1 VRTVLLALLAATG
14 CVVGG
19 GGADQRPDG
28 GGVRDPDGGGTGEAR
43 RRVIGYFTSWGTYDR
58 DFQVEDVRGDLVT
71 HINYAFVDVG
81 EDGRCRLGDP
91 YADVERVFPGDGDA
105 HGNFNQ
111 LTQLR
116 ARHPHLRVLLSIGG
130 YTWSDHFSD
139 LALTGEGRA
148 AFAVSCVDLVASYG
162 FDGLDIDWE
171 YPGGGGEAPGR
182 PEDTA
187 NFTALLAA
195 VRSELDARVP
205 GGLLTIA
212 VPAGP
217 SLIAHYDVAALPGL
231 VDWVNVMSYDFHGA
245 WENRTGFNAPLAPA
259 AGDPEPSAASFTVSA
274 AALAWVA
281 GGMPRDQVVVG
292 LPFYGRGWAGV
303 GPTGEGLFQPSSGP
317 APGTWAPG
325 TFDWFD
331 LAANHVP
338 AMTRHFSPEAQVPWL
353 YDAGSGVM
361 ISYDDPESLAAKVAF
376 TREQD
381 LGGVMIWELSGDDG
395 SATLLT
401 AVHASQG
408 APGASRLS
416 GGRR

>member
-1 VRTVLLALLAATG
+1 MKPWLLALAATG
-14 CVVGG
+14 CVVPGTG
-19 GGADQRPDG
+19 SSSDSPADDG
-28 GGVRDPDGGGTGEAR
+28 GDSGSTPGDDDGGTDGEPGR
-43 RRVIGYFTSWGTYDR
+43 RRGIGYFTSWATYDR
-58 DFQVEDVRGDLVT
+58 DFQVADVRADLVS

-81 EDGRCRLGDP
+81 PDGRCRLGDP
-91 YADVERVFPGDGDA
+91 YADVERVFPGDRGDA
-105 HGNFNQ
+105 HGNFHQ
-111 LTQLR
+111 LTLLR
-116 ARHPHLRVLLSIGG
+116 DRHPHLRILLSVGG

-139 LALTGEGRA
+139 LALTADGRA
-148 AFAVSCVDLVASYG
+148 AFAASCVDLVATYG

-182 PEDTA
+182 PEDTG

-195 VRSELDARVP
+195 IRAELDARIP
-205 GGLLTIA
+205 GALLTIA

-217 SLIAHYDVAALPGL
+217 SLIAHYDVAALPDL

-259 AGDPEPSAASFTVSA
+259 PADPNPSAASFTVSA

-303 GPTGEGLFQPSSGP
+303 APTGDGLFQSSSGP

-325 TFDWFD
+325 TFDWYD

-338 AMTRHFSPEAQVPWL
+338 SMTRHVSAEAQVPWL

-361 ISYDDPESLAAKVAF
+361 ISYDDPASLAAKVAF
-376 TREQD
+376 ARDED
-381 LGGVMIWELSGDDG
+381 LGGVMIWELSGDDAD
-395 SATLLT
+395 ATLL
-401 AVHASQG
+401 HA
-408 APGASRLS
+408 ASAE
-416 GGRR
+416 

>member
-1 VRTVLLALLAATG
+1 MKAWILALCASTS
-14 CVVGG
+14 CVVAGTG
-19 GGADQRPDG
+19 SSDDRSPDG
-28 GGVRDPDGGGTGEAR
+28 GGGGGPPPGEDGGGPGQQPDQ

-58 DFQVEDVRGDLVT
+58 DFQVADVRGDLVS

-81 EDGRCRLGDP
+81 PDGRCRLGDP
-91 YADVERVFPGDGDA
+91 DTDA
-105 HGNFNQ
+105 RNFDQ
-111 LTQLR
+111 LTLLR
-116 ARHPHLRVLLSIGG
+116 ARHPHLRILLSVGG

-148 AFAVSCVDLVASYG
+148 VFAASCVDLVATYG

-182 PEDTA
+182 PEDTG

-195 VRSELDARVP
+195 IRSELDARTP
-205 GGLLTIA
+205 GALLTIA

-217 SLIAHYDVAALPGL
+217 SLIAHYDIAALPTL

-259 AGDPEPSAASFTVSA
+259 PGDPNPSAASFTVSA
-274 AALAWVA
+274 AAQAWVA

-303 GPTGEGLFQPSSGP
+303 APAGDGLFQSSTGP

-325 TFDWFD
+325 TFDWYD

-338 AMTRHFSPEAQVPWL
+338 SMTRHFSPEAQVPWL
-353 YDAGSGVM
+353 YDAGSRVM
-361 ISYDDPESLAAKVAF
+361 ISYDDPASLAAKVAF
-376 TREQD
+376 ARDAD
-381 LGGVMIWELSGDDG
+381 LGGVMIWELSGDDAD
-395 SATLLT
+395 ATLLQ
-401 AVHASQG
+401 AVSAE
-408 APGASRLS
+408 
-416 GGRR
+416 